1 MALLEKTQAVTAL
14 KWLGRVVDLVYPRN
28 CQFCATPL
36 DEDHAGVICPVC
48 LAQAK
53 PIEPPF
59 CQRCAL
65 PFAGKLAEPFECGYC
80 KDLKLHFSRAVAA
93 CRAEGVVRDCIHRFK
108 YNREMYFEEH
118 LAGWLIQAGQRWV
131 DWKSVAGI
139 VPVPLYPRKERQREF
154 NQAERLARA
163 LGRAVDVP
171 VLPRVIK
178 RVKET
183 DTQTR
188 LDAAARRANVRAA
201 FVARGGAALA
211 GQRVVIVDD
220 VFTTGATLDSCARV
234 LRHEGALDV
243 IALTVARGV

>member
-1 MALLEKTQAVTAL
+1 MALLEKSQSIAAL

-36 DEDHAGVICPVC
+36 EENDPGVICPVC
-48 LAQAK
+48 LAKAK
-53 PIEPPF
+53 RIEPPF

-65 PFAGKLAEPFECGYC
+65 PFDGKLPESFECGYC
-80 KDLKLHFSRAVAA
+80 QDLKLHFSRALAA

-108 YNREMYFEEH
+108 YNREMYFETH
-118 LAGWLIQAGQRWV
+118 LAGWLIEAGRQWIDWQQV
-131 DWKSVAGI
+131 DGI

-154 NQAERLARA
+154 NQAERLTRA
-163 LGRAVDVP
+163 LSRAVNVP
-171 VLPRVIK
+171 ALPRVLR

-183 DTQTR
+183 STQTR
-188 LDAAARRANVRAA
+188 LDKDRRRANVRDA
-201 FVARGGAALA
+201 FISQPVSGKRF
-211 GQRVVIVDD
+211 VIVDD

-234 LRHEGALDV
+234 LRQAGALDV